1 MTARKILHAAD
12 IHLDSPLQKLGSYHD
27 APAEKIRG
35 ASRCALENMTRL
47 AIDEQVD
54 LVVIAGDLY
63 DGDWRDQ
70 NTGLFFV
77 SQATRLIDAN
87 IPVVVIRGNHDAANV
102 MTSSLPLPKNPDG
115 SDIMMAADQ
124 VDTRVF
130 EKIGISVHG
139 RSFGRREEKE
149 GMVGQYPAA
158 NRGMFNLGLMH
169 TSLSGTEGHDNYAPC
184 TPQQLTDK
192 EYDYWA
198 LGHIHVRGQ
207 HGIPGGAPIAFSGN
221 IQGRHIR
228 ESGPKGCLIVDIDSR
243 DQTHSTFFPLD
254 TIRWETCQLDAGEIE
269 NTDDIMDAYQAWLCH
284 TLRTI
289 DDRML
294 VARVVLI
301 GTTPLHTQ
309 LHRNSRQIEDG
320 LRSVTVSHGEQ
331 RTWLEK
337 LSVRSKNAPASVVT
351 ADLEGPLQSL
361 VAIVQQLKT
370 GDDKSDILEM
380 ELNSL
385 LKKLPTEMVGS
396 DTDFDPQN
404 QQWLDDLIESA
415 SADLIDRL
423 QGGAA

>member
-1 MTARKILHAAD
+1 
-12 IHLDSPLQKLGSYHD
+12 
-27 APAEKIRG
+27 
-35 ASRCALENMTRL
+35 
-47 AIDEQVD
+47 
-54 LVVIAGDLY
+54 
-63 DGDWRDQ
+63 
-70 NTGLFFV
+70 
-77 SQATRLIDAN
+77 
-87 IPVVVIRGNHDAANV
+87 
-102 MTSSLPLPKNPDG
+102 
-115 SDIMMAADQ
+115 
-124 VDTRVF
+124 
-130 EKIGISVHG
+130 
-139 RSFGRREEKE
+139 
-149 GMVGQYPAA
+149 
-158 NRGMFNLGLMH
+158 
-169 TSLSGTEGHDNYAPC
+169 
-184 TPQQLTDK
+184 
-192 EYDYWA
+192 
-198 LGHIHVRGQ
+198 
-207 HGIPGGAPIAFSGN
+207 
-221 IQGRHIR
+221 
-228 ESGPKGCLIVDIDSR
+228 
-243 DQTHSTFFPLD
+243 
-254 TIRWETCQLDAGEIE
+254 
-269 NTDDIMDAYQAWLCH
+269 
-284 TLRTI
+284 
-289 DDRML
+289 ML

-320 LRSVTVSHGEQ
+320 LRSVTVSHGER